1 MRLPGGRALCCALA
15 LLARAAFP
23 QTIADDGR
31 FGVGS
36 VSGAESPGL
45 QHLQITVHNELV
57 PEAKLS
63 PENPG
68 DEPPQG
74 GRFFATA
81 HRLAVAYGAHPA
93 FDLGLVVPV
102 MMDYAPETD
111 SRSVGLGDPEATAVW
126 RPLRTST
133 RKLALSATFVAGG
146 LASDEGYVPR
156 GVFVLRDGETA
167 RPFGRGEWGARI
179 GVSHTRS
186 WFGKV
191 TPLLWHSQ
199 AKFSPSFGGGAH
211 LLQAGTAV
219 EKRLREGWALGAWTQ
234 YDRVLGGSETESGDP
249 HKLDVGGQVSFRTN
263 RGFAAQGGVAGNV
276 LPSPKTRIESGG
288 RRFVADAVHNPRL
301 FVAFTMDVRIV
312 TADVDGD
319 GVPDYRDGCPQTP
332 EDRDGFFDNDGCP
345 DPDNDGDRLCD
356 PWVEEQGRGER
367 HADVCAESDVCP
379 NLPEDFDGF
388 EDGDGCPD
396 PDNDGDGV
404 PDSTDSCPDLP
415 EDADGFEDEDGCPD
429 LDNDKDGIP
438 DKADACPDRPEDFD
452 GFEDEDGC
460 PDPDN
465 DRDGVPDSED
475 QCPTEPENYNG
486 YMDEDGCPDDEQIDE
501 DKAVRDGELRG
512 IRFAPGVAEWPMES
526 FGVLDSLA
534 AAMKRHRTAKIA
546 IVMPRDAGL
555 PAGAKGGT
563 PESVA
568 RRRLESVLNY
578 LVARGVDPLRLEG
591 MIVEGRGNVAV
602 RLR

>member
-1 MRLPGGRALCCALA
+1 MRLPGGRLLCAALA
-15 LLARAAFP
+15 VFSQAAFP
-23 QTIADDGR
+23 QTIADGGR
-31 FGVGS
+31 LGVGS

-45 QHLQITVHNELV
+45 QRLQIVVYNELV
-57 PEAKLS
+57 PETELS
-63 PENPG
+63 AADPG
-68 DEPPQG
+68 DELPQG
-74 GRFFATA
+74 GRFTSTTHRFAAT
-81 HRLAVAYGAHPA
+81 YGAHPA
-93 FDLGLVVPV
+93 LDLNLVVPF

-111 SRSVGLGDPEATAVW
+111 KRTTGLGEPEATLVW
-126 RPLRTST
+126 RPLRSST
-133 RKLALSATFVAGG
+133 RKLAFSATFVAGG

-156 GVFVLRDGETA
+156 GVSVLRDGETA
-167 RPFGRGEWGARI
+167 LPFGRGEWGARA

-199 AKFSPSFGGGAH
+199 LEFAPSFSGDAH
-211 LLQAGTAV
+211 LLRAGMAA
-219 EKRLREGWALGAWTQ
+219 EKRLREGWALGAWAA
-234 YDRVLGGSETESGDP
+234 YDRLLGGADLESGDP
-249 HKLDVGGQVSFRTN
+249 HRLDLGGQVSFRTN
-263 RGFAAQGGVAGNV
+263 RGFAVQGGVVGNV
-276 LPSPKTRIESGG
+276 LPAPVTKIESGG
-288 RRFVADAVHNPRL
+288 KRFSVDAVRNPRL
-301 FVAFTMDVRIV
+301 FVAFSMDVRIV
-312 TADVDGD
+312 TADVDRD

-356 PWVEEQGRGER
+356 PWVVELDVAGRY
-367 HADVCAESDVCP
+367 ADVCTGSDVCP

-396 PDNDGDGV
+396 FDDDADGI
-404 PDSTDSCPDLP
+404 PDSTDSCPNLP
-415 EDADGFEDEDGCPD
+415 EDFDGFEDEDGCPD
-429 LDNDKDGIP
+429 LDNDRDGVP
-438 DKADACPDRPEDFD
+438 DKADACPDRAEDFD

-465 DRDGVPDSED
+465 DGDGVPDAED
-475 QCPTEPENYNG
+475 QCPAEPETFNG
-486 YMDEDGCPDDEQIDE
+486 YMDEDGCPDDEQVDE

-534 AAMKRHRTAKIA
+534 AAMKLHRTARIA
-546 IVMPRDAGL
+546 IVMPRDAGA
-555 PAGAKGGT
+555 PAGAKST

-568 RRRLESVLNY
+568 RRRLDSILNY

-591 MIVEGRGNVAV
+591 MVVEGRGNVAV

>member
-1 MRLPGGRALCCALA
+1 MRFPGGRALCCALA

-31 FGVGS
+31 LGVGS

-45 QHLQITVHNELV
+45 QRLQIVIYNELV
-57 PEAKLS
+57 PETKLE
-63 PENPG
+63 PETAG
-68 DEPPQG
+68 DELPEG
-74 GRFFATA
+74 GRFISTTHRFAA
-81 HRLAVAYGAHPA
+81 AYGAHPA

-111 SRSVGLGDPEATAVW
+111 RRTAGVGDPELSLVW
-126 RPLRTST
+126 RPLRASK
-133 RKLALSATFVAGG
+133 RKIALSATFVAGG
-146 LASDEGYVPR
+146 LASDEGYAPR
-156 GVFVLRDGETA
+156 GVQVLRRNGTVL
-167 RPFGRGEWGARI
+167 PFGRGEWGARA

-186 WFGKV
+186 WFGKA

-199 AKFSPSFGGGAH
+199 LEFAPGFGDAAH
-211 LLQAGTAV
+211 LLRAGTAV
-219 EKRLREGWALGAWTQ
+219 EKRLREGWALGTWAQ
-234 YDRVLGGSETESGDP
+234 YDRALDGAETGEDP
-249 HKLDVGGQVSFRTN
+249 HQLDVGGQVSFRTN
-263 RGFAAQGGVAGNV
+263 RGFAAQGGVVGNV
-276 LPSPKTRIESGG
+276 LPSPKAKIGSGG
-288 RRFVADAVHNPRL
+288 KTFSADAVGNPRL
-301 FVAFTMDVRIV
+301 FVAFSMDVRIM
-312 TADVDGD
+312 TADSDGD

-356 PWVEEQGRGER
+356 PWVGELDKGER
-367 HADVCAESDVCP
+367 YADVCAESDVCP
-379 NLPEDFDGF
+379 NLAEDFDGF

-415 EDADGFEDEDGCPD
+415 EDFDGFEDGDGCPD
-429 LDNDKDGIP
+429 LDNDRDGAL
-438 DKADACPDRPEDFD
+438 DAADSCPDLPEDFD

-465 DRDGVPDSED
+465 DKDGVPDD
-475 QCPTEPENYNG
+475 DDGCPAEAETYNG

-501 DKAVRDGELRG
+501 DKAIRDGELRG
-512 IRFAPGVAEWPMES
+512 LRFAPGVAEWPMES

-534 AAMKRHRTAKIA
+534 AAMKRHRTAKIVV
-546 IVMPRDAGL
+546 VMPRDAGA
-555 PAGAKGGT
+555 PAGAKGST
-563 PESVA
+563 PESTA
-568 RRRLESVLNY
+568 RRRLDSILNY
-578 LVARGVDPLRLEG
+578 LIARGVDPLRLEG
-591 MIVEGRGNVAV
+591 MVIEGRGDVAV